1 MQGWLRLHAFGDDPL
16 AWAEM
21 PVWWISNDGESWR
34 ECKLKRLKSH
44 ANGLVVL
51 LDGVVDRTAAEAM
64 KGILVGAPREALPTT
79 DEGEFYWSDLIGLD
93 VINNAEERLG
103 KVASLIE
110 TGASSV
116 LRVVSVDNT
125 ERLLP
130 FVAAVVLTVDKE
142 ARLIR
147 VEGGSDW

>member
-1 MQGWLRLHAFGDDPL
+1 
-16 AWAEM
+16 M

-93 VINNAEERLG
+93 VINNAEECLG

-116 LRVVSVDNT
+116 LRVVSDDNT

-147 VEGGSDW
+147 VEWGSDW

>member
-1 MQGWLRLHAFGDDPL
+1 M
-16 AWAEM
+16 
-21 PVWWISNDGESWR
+21 
-34 ECKLKRLKSH
+34 

-103 KVASLIE
+103 KVAGLIE

-116 LRVVSVDNT
+116 LRLCPMTIPRDCC
-125 ERLLP
+125 LL
-130 FVAAVVLTVDKE
+130 L
-142 ARLIR
+142 RQ
-147 VEGGSDW
+147 WC